1 MMGTP
6 VSRLL
11 RPLLGA
17 VLLVAVAGCAT
28 VTGKSATQSVDDAL
42 TTAAVKT
49 RLAQERFSS
58 LARIDVDTDQGLVT
72 LSGVVDSEEARLRAV
87 EAARHV
93 GGVRGVVNNLQV
105 RASATPSPAPVVVPP
120 VTPGTGAVPPVA
132 GPTTL
137 DRENQWRAG
146 AATLEG
152 TLSDI
157 RRRATREA
165 ALQNRTV
172 AYESVDGFQRVE
184 VYPLGIL
191 GPSGCQQVQERI
203 FQDGRLAQERPTEV
217 CR

>member
-6 VSRLL
+6 VSCRL
-11 RPLLGA
+11 LLGA
-17 VLLVAVAGCAT
+17 VLLVVAGCAS
-28 VTGKSATQSVDDAL
+28 VTGKSATQTVDDAL

-49 RLAQERFSS
+49 RLAQERFST
-58 LARIDVDTDQGLVT
+58 LARIDVDTHQGLVT
-72 LSGVVDSEEARLRAV
+72 LSGVVDSEEARRRAV

-105 RASATPSPAPVVVPP
+105 QASATPSPAPVVIPP
-120 VTPGTGAVPPVA
+120 VTPGTGAAPAA
-132 GPTTL
+132 GPSTL
-137 DRENQWRAG
+137 DRENQWRTG

-184 VYPLGIL
+184 VYPLVIL
-191 GPSGCQQVQERI
+191 GPTGCQQVQERI
-203 FQDGRLAQERPTEV
+203 YQNGQLAQERPTEV